1 MAIKYSKQ
9 RAVIKEFLQDR
20 KDHPTADVV
29 YTNVRKAYPN
39 ISLGTV
45 YRNLMLLSDMGEI
58 QRLRVGDGSDHFD
71 PNTNEHNHF
80 VCRQS
85 GDDLDLEMD
94 DISGTDQTAAKN
106 FRGKIDGQRIYFYGI
121 CEKCLQAE
129 QQNQQNQ

>member
-58 QRLRVGDGSDHFD
+58 QILRVG
-71 PNTNEHNHF
+71 
-80 VCRQS
+80 
-85 GDDLDLEMD
+85 
-94 DISGTDQTAAKN
+94 A
-106 FRGKIDGQRIYFYGI
+106 
-121 CEKCLQAE
+121 
-129 QQNQQNQ
+129 